1 MNLFCL
7 NRYSFLRNVKSV
19 IIFKSNVRLYYRH
32 FTRNF
37 CNYIICMLYL
47 YWVSIFKI
55 PKNTY
60 KECHFFL
67 SPQNYSNNNELSLQE
82 NVVYL
87 NTDVWLIQLK
97 RKSFWVNKTLSHQKY
112 HSLSI
117 FYAWMIVQHILPT
130 FRIS

>member
-1 MNLFCL
+1 M
-7 NRYSFLRNVKSV
+7 SG
-19 IIFKSNVRLYYRH
+19 
-32 FTRNF
+32 
-37 CNYIICMLYL
+37 YIIAISLGTFVITSYVCYI
-47 YWVSIFKI
+47 YTDVSIFKI

-97 RKSFWVNKTLSHQKY
+97 RKSF
-112 HSLSI
+112 
-117 FYAWMIVQHILPT
+117 
-130 FRIS
+130 